1 MSQYKT
7 IYHCSIVR
15 VEALSSPTDV
25 FPSVFFTSAAAADR
39 FMYYERDKIAPNTWW
54 KTIKF
59 HPAFDTVEVV
69 TEEGHFVST
78 IQTITADGLK

>member
-7 IYHCSIVR
+7 IYHCSIMR
-15 VEALSSPTDV
+15 VEDGADV